1 MPRST
6 NISLSRKQIMTVAI
20 IGAILWFCAAMLMRD
35 VVKMDFY
42 DGMGVA
48 IVYALTIPGTIP
60 FVILV
65 RKLAG
70 LREDQI
76 AIGYTVATAVAL
88 MLDGSAFAFLP
99 SLYADNPAD
108 GLQAAAAILWGAG
121 VGLVLAIIMNR
132 AEPASA

>member
-1 MPRST
+1 MSHAT
-6 NISLSRKQIMTVAI
+6 SISLSAKQIIIVAI
-20 IGAILWFCAAMLMRD
+20 IGAILWFCAAMLMRA

-70 LREDQI
+70 LGQDQV
-76 AIGYTVATAVAL
+76 ATGYTVATAVAL
-88 MLDGSAFAFLP
+88 MLDGSAFAFFP
-99 SLYADNPAD
+99 ALYADNPAD
-108 GLQAAAAILWGAG
+108 GLKAAAAILWGAG
-121 VGLVLAIIMNR
+121 VGLVLALIMNR